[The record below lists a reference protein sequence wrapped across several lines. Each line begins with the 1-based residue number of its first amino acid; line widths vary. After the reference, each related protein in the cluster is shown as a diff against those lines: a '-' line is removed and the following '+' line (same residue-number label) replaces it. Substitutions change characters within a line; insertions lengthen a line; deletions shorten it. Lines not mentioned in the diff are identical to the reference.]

1 MFWSGNFI
9 AVRELKFLLKE
20 EVRIL
25 LLELMVMSAENVEFK
40 QLFIILNIS
49 IHFLYDETVKHVVS
63 SVIERFVGGSCE
75 YSWFLQNVT
84 LTQVLEADDILQ
96 ECKADNKALIQ
107 L

>member
-25 LLELMVMSAENVEFK
+25 LLELMVMSAENIEFI
-40 QLFIILNIS
+40 QLFMILFIA
-49 IHFLYDETVKHVVS
+49 IHILYDKTVKHAVS
-63 SVIERFVGGSCE
+63 SAIERFVVGSCE
-75 YSWFLQNVT
+75 YCRLLQNVT